1 MKNEKRDGKNMFRFF
16 TLEFLVPLFVFYD
29 LKFIN
34 VFLIFFYAL
43 FYFDPKVS
51 RRVGLKAWLGA
62 HSI

>member
-34 VFLIFFYAL
+34 VSFNFFLCL
-43 FYFDPKVS
+43 VLLRPES
-51 RRVGLKAWLGA
+51 LKEGW
-62 HSI
+62 S